1 MLRSVRFLVEMLQFI
16 SLLLTKRMLN
26 DDKIQ
31 YTILISS
38 LEDTMRQ
45 RNLKMLALLLAF
57 VMFCLPALSACN
69 QTSSE
74 IETVTGEPGRDG
86 IDGKDGKD
94 GVDGKDGQNGVAGK
108 SAYELAVEKGY
119 QGTLEEWLES
129 LVGEAGTAGQNG
141 SDGKSAYELAV
152 EKGYKGTLEEW
163 LASLIGETGA
173 AGQNGS
179 DGKDGQNGAAGKSA
193 YEIAVEN
200 GFKGTEAEWLA
211 SLVGA
216 KGEDG
221 TQGSQGEQGIKGDS
235 GVGVAN
241 AYVND
246 EYHLILV
253 LTDGSEVDAGY
264 VGIPIAS
271 TTRGEWLHTL
281 VEAMEYTLLDLPEVP
296 TFSDISETV
305 YQKHIETAVQYG
317 LLDLSAD
324 EFSPDDTVTR
334 EFAIVT
340 AIKAMGYV
348 PDDDIVCTDIDD
360 VQYPEY
366 AQLAITLELVTL
378 VNGKFLPNNPIT
390 ASEKEAI
397 LKVIDK
403 TIHSISEPDGSEEG
417 FVYKDDVV
425 PLFSATGFSMSETNN
440 LIDFTEDGRLK
451 LPLLEETRSLTSGQI
466 ITVDNRYAY
475 KVVQT
480 SIVGDSVLVEYVEPE
495 IHEVL
500 DRLDIAGYAY
510 ADVAQFQP
518 AEGVTVIQ
526 KPALRNISG
535 GTEITPHDSFQVE
548 LSVPIEDDLS
558 VDLNLDFSI
567 SSIEYKYDIDF
578 AFLVPKVKNAYL
590 IVHPEIEATIGLS
603 DSDKYIGW
611 KDKDGLKKH
620 TVGVLPFIGTDNFGF
635 VIQVSLV
642 YGVEGSFEITFDVLG
657 DFGAQVVNN
666 IPRVICDL
674 EPSIEQVALAAEIKV
689 GMDVAV
695 LAELFN
701 WDLISFSF
709 EVGASAKGEVGVR
722 PTGMICIDAAIAPY
736 CEFSVFEDTI
746 IDDWLNCSATYELF
760 SNNES
765 NPFRMNLHIENLR
778 SIVPECTYDKELTDP
793 EDTDAPPVNPENPTE
808 PETEPETEIE
818 VPTEPPTDPEQPTE
832 PDEPTQEPE
841 TEPEESGIYNVP
853 MNLWTVS
860 GHANGLI
867 HKSRPGLGEYV
878 AAGGLEYGAL
888 LHQGSVGVGSMDL
901 SQYSKVVIRYGVD
914 DSERTFLHYKYNNEN
929 RIMLTK
935 TDSNMYNSPRE
946 ENIIAS
952 STYTLRGWSLVT
964 IEIDLSNVEY
974 NGPVY
979 VSWDTLAGTFLLIGS
994 IEFYAVEKST
1004 KLDGVFQASDMSVV
1018 VGADPNNLT
1027 QDCVSL
1033 EDDFLHIV
1041 PIGSDP
1047 YYYLSNVS
1055 DAIGKRYV
1063 AVCYRSHNATG
1074 VNVQIHVGSNDSGPR
1089 DHTYGLDVPIVRD
1102 DVWSLAIFDTQP
1114 LIDAGIYDGSTV
1126 SFLRFDP
1133 LDAGYK
1139 LDDNGN
1145 PYKEWSGTY
1154 ARYDLPEN
1162 CSIDVKYIGFFESEY
1177 SARQY
1182 YDNCMNIAFNKPVWT
1197 DSVYDEE
1204 YHKPSNVTDGDV
1216 ATRWCAL
1223 PYGDAN
1229 LIIDLEKIFSIREL
1243 SVFFENA
1250 TCDHNISISNDGETY
1265 TTIQELEPKSSH
1277 VCTLYLDGIKAQYIK
1292 FSGISDENGM
1302 LSWYSIY
1309 EVKVYVT

>member
-1 MLRSVRFLVEMLQFI
+1 M
-16 SLLLTKRMLN
+16 K
-26 DDKIQ
+26 
-31 YTILISS
+31 
-38 LEDTMRQ
+38 Q

-69 QTSSE
+69 QASSE

-94 GVDGKDGQNGVAGK
+94 GVDGKDGKDGKDGQDGVAGK

-253 LTDGSEVDAGY
+253 LTDGNEVDAGY

-281 VEAMEYTLLDLPEVP
+281 VEAMEYILLDLPEVP

-324 EFSPDDTVTR
+324 EFSPDDTATR

-348 PDDDIVCTDIDD
+348 PDVDIVCADIDD

-397 LKVIDK
+397 LKVIDE

-440 LIDFTEDGRLK
+440 LIDFTADGRLK

-558 VDLNLDFSI
+558 VDLSLDFSI

-603 DSDKYIGW
+603 DSDKYVGW

-635 VIQVSLV
+635 VIQLSLV

-666 IPRVICDL
+666 IPRVICDV

-778 SIVPECTYDKELTDP
+778 NIVPECTYDKELTDP

-841 TEPEESGIYNVP
+841 TEPETPEYSKGLKYKSNGDGTCYVSGIGSCTDTDIVIPSVSPDGDSVTSIGNYAFENCDSLTSITIPDSVTSIGDSAFCWCDSLTSITIPDSVITIGESAFSRCWNLTHVEFGKNVATLEDEAFAYCGLWNVTIPKSVKYAGNHVFAGSSSSFKINYEGPMETCPFNDAIPSWLDGRRRLEIQCTNGQITSFTDAYDCPNHGLLEDCTHSPITVFKQFYFDDGVSVISKRISAYYGSWDLDLVSIPLSVTCIDEGVFPASSDNHWDVEYAGTVTDWSAIEIKDDNEYLKYATIHCTDGEIVPSLLYRSNGDGTCSVSRGYCTFKNVVIQAISPDGDRVTSIDDYAFDGYDNLMSIEIPKSVTNIDNCAFYGCYNLRSIEIPESVTSIGDSAFSWCESLRSIVIP
-853 MNLWTVS
+853 GSVTSIGNEALSGCYNLTDIYFNGTKEQW
-860 GHANGLI
+860 NGLW
-867 HKSRPGLGEYV
+867 
-878 AAGGLEYGAL
+878 
-888 LHQGSVGVGSMDL
+888 
-901 SQYSKVVIRYGVD
+901 
-914 DSERTFLHYKYNNEN
+914 NEN
-929 RIMLTK
+929 NTGYLYK
-935 TDSNMYNSPRE
+935 
-946 ENIIAS
+946 
-952 STYTLRGWSLVT
+952 VT
-964 IEIDLSNVEY
+964 IH
-974 NGPVY
+974 
-979 VSWDTLAGTFLLIGS
+979 
-994 IEFYAVEKST
+994 
-1004 KLDGVFQASDMSVV
+1004 
-1018 VGADPNNLT
+1018 
-1027 QDCVSL
+1027 C
-1033 EDDFLHIV
+1033 
-1041 PIGSDP
+1041 
-1047 YYYLSNVS
+1047 
-1055 DAIGKRYV
+1055 
-1063 AVCYRSHNATG
+1063 
-1074 VNVQIHVGSNDSGPR
+1074 
-1089 DHTYGLDVPIVRD
+1089 
-1102 DVWSLAIFDTQP
+1102 
-1114 LIDAGIYDGSTV
+1114 
-1126 SFLRFDP
+1126 
-1133 LDAGYK
+1133 
-1139 LDDNGN
+1139 
-1145 PYKEWSGTY
+1145 
-1154 ARYDLPEN
+1154 
-1162 CSIDVKYIGFFESEY
+1162 
-1177 SARQY
+1177 
-1182 YDNCMNIAFNKPVWT
+1182 
-1197 DSVYDEE
+1197 
-1204 YHKPSNVTDGDV
+1204 TDGDI
-1216 ATRWCAL
+1216 L
-1223 PYGDAN
+1223 PN
-1229 LIIDLEKIFSIREL
+1229 S
-1243 SVFFENA
+1243 
-1250 TCDHNISISNDGETY
+1250 
-1265 TTIQELEPKSSH
+1265 
-1277 VCTLYLDGIKAQYIK
+1277 
-1292 FSGISDENGM
+1292 
-1302 LSWYSIY
+1302 
-1309 EVKVYVT
+1309 